1 MIAVSPVGVL
11 ALFQMDRDLFEH
23 HLPRELEPKQIR
35 LPEFEI
41 DQETEARWTRTGL
54 AICGRLE
61 QFLETLTPPRLDETP
76 IVRWK
81 AALLKLKT
89 IWPEHDGHRVKP
101 RFSLTWISPDL
112 DCEPKRAS
120 SSARPSEAKQTR
132 VHTLDSFRVKF
143 EPMRATDEADFSYVK
158 TDDGYEGELTF
169 GLRSLLEASSADTLA
184 EAVNTLYEHVIHE
197 TAHLG
202 FPGTSTDEQGGGTEG
217 AVKYLSHPGEMRA
230 YAKEYAFKYRRE
242 FPGEPFD
249 LGKMRT
255 IISTNDE
262 RNYLVRFADS
272 QVQATYHSIADL
284 SDVHAKVVDLT
295 RRFVEHF
302 DRLS

>member
-1 MIAVSPVGVL
+1 
-11 ALFQMDRDLFEH
+11 
-23 HLPRELEPKQIR
+23 
-35 LPEFEI
+35 
-41 DQETEARWTRTGL
+41 
-54 AICGRLE
+54 
-61 QFLETLTPPRLDETP
+61 
-76 IVRWK
+76 
-81 AALLKLKT
+81 
-89 IWPEHDGHRVKP
+89 
-101 RFSLTWISPDL
+101 
-112 DCEPKRAS
+112 
-120 SSARPSEAKQTR
+120 
-132 VHTLDSFRVKF
+132 
-143 EPMRATDEADFSYVK
+143 MRATDEADFSYVK